1 MFAILPQLGVGFGAQ
16 AVADSPSAENYMESD
31 MATALEEWGETL
43 TVLRNVPSYSG
54 GMAVHS
60 WSNIG
65 EILGDWQAV
74 DGKTMLM
81 EAELEIMSEAVVL
94 CSIDVDVEENDKLQR
109 SDGTFLYVNYVRK
122 YEDHWTIYLKT

>member
-43 TVLRNVPSYSG
+43 TVLRNAPGYSG

-60 WSNIG
+60 WSNVG
-65 EILGDWQAV
+65 EVLVDGQAV
-74 DGKTMLM
+74 DGKTGVVG
-81 EAELEIMSEAVVL
+81 AEWGV
-94 CSIDVDVEENDKLQR
+94 R
-109 SDGTFLYVNYVRK
+109 SAACGGGRG
-122 YEDHWTIYLKT
+122 